1 MATIQLVSDNV
12 DSRIWWMHWIEKDEV
27 IGRIVQDSSG
37 RCRIA
42 PAGPRWS
49 PMKSF
54 AAFYFDDPEKAVA
67 EVELYFRG
75 R

>member
-1 MATIQLVSDNV
+1 MATIQLTGDNV
-12 DSRIWWMHWIEKDEV
+12 KSRIWWMTWVERNEI
-27 IGRIVQDSSG
+27 IGRIVQDDIG
-37 RCRIA
+37 RCQIW
-42 PAGPRWS
+42 PAGPHWS

-54 AAFYFDDPEKAVA
+54 AAFTFDSPETAAA